1 MSMKIVMIILGVTML
16 FLSGCHE
23 KTIGYLITENATYE
37 PNSLTIPRELDP
49 VADAKR
55 IKNQAPW
62 VSYAMQGYKG
72 TQQIMFSVE
81 SVTSTAGEEEA
92 AKFIEELKIRGGG
105 GALEYPLVHKA
116 GPGVYTVSVRLTNPG
131 YSQVVENAFTFIIE

>member
-1 MSMKIVMIILGVTML
+1 MSMKIVMIILGTMTL

-23 KTIGYLITENATYE
+23 KTIGYLITENAEYE
-37 PNSLTIPRELDP
+37 PNTLTIPRELDP

-62 VSYAMQGYKG
+62 VSYAMQGYEG

-92 AKFIEELKIRGGG
+92 TKFMEELKIRGGG

-116 GPGVYTVSVRLTNPG
+116 GPGTYTVSVRLTNPG

>member
-1 MSMKIVMIILGVTML
+1 MKIVMIILGVTML

-23 KTIGYLITENATYE
+23 KTIGYLITENAEYE

-49 VADAKR
+49 VTDAKR

-62 VSYAMQGYKG
+62 VSYAMQGYEG

-81 SVTSTAGEEEA
+81 SVTSTAG
-92 AKFIEELKIRGGG
+92 EELKIRGGG

-116 GPGVYTVSVRLTNPG
+116 GPGTYTVSVRLTNPG

>member
-1 MSMKIVMIILGVTML
+1 MKIVMIILGTMTL

-23 KTIGYLITENATYE
+23 KTIGCLITENAEYE
-37 PNSLTIPRELDP
+37 PNTLTIPRELDP

-62 VSYAMQGYKG
+62 VSYAMQGYEG

-92 AKFIEELKIRGGG
+92 TKFMEELKIRGGG

-116 GPGVYTVSVRLTNPG
+116 GPGTYTVSVRLTNPG

>member
-1 MSMKIVMIILGVTML
+1 
-16 FLSGCHE
+16 
-23 KTIGYLITENATYE
+23 
-37 PNSLTIPRELDP
+37 
-49 VADAKR
+49 KR

-62 VSYAMQGYKG
+62 VSYAMQGYEG

-92 AKFIEELKIRGGG
+92 AKFMEELKIRGGG

-116 GPGVYTVSVRLTNPG
+116 GPGTYTVSVRLTNPG